1 MTYRK
6 NHQPNNHSYQ
16 QKICPYLCDFTAEIA
31 QAKLE
36 YKLPARYCIIYAYS
50 NRISSPEE
58 IRAIRDYCDK
68 RNLKM
73 IAPFG
78 EQEWIPLNKPLK
90 PFELLRAFQ
99 EAECIITDTF
109 HGALFGAKFGKRLAI
124 IIRESNRNKLGD
136 LTRRLQIKD
145 HVVTE
150 ISELGAVLDK
160 NLDKVKID
168 EILSSERKKSLEYL
182 KENL

>member
-1 MTYRK
+1 MHYYRYLSWGSFWCK
-6 NHQPNNHSYQ
+6 IWKAIGNYNSGKQPKQ
-16 QKICPYLCDFTAEIA
+16 TW
-31 QAKLE
+31 
-36 YKLPARYCIIYAYS
+36 
-50 NRISSPEE
+50 
-58 IRAIRDYCDK
+58 
-68 RNLKM
+68 
-73 IAPFG
+73 G
-78 EQEWIPLNKPLK
+78 
-90 PFELLRAFQ
+90 
-99 EAECIITDTF
+99 
-109 HGALFGAKFGKRLAI
+109 
-124 IIRESNRNKLGD
+124 

>member
-1 MTYRK
+1 M
-6 NHQPNNHSYQ
+6 
-16 QKICPYLCDFTAEIA
+16 
-31 QAKLE
+31 
-36 YKLPARYCIIYAYS
+36 
-50 NRISSPEE
+50 
-58 IRAIRDYCDK
+58 
-68 RNLKM
+68 
-73 IAPFG
+73 
-78 EQEWIPLNKPLK
+78 
-90 PFELLRAFQ
+90 
-99 EAECIITDTF
+99 
-109 HGALFGAKFGKRLAI
+109 AI